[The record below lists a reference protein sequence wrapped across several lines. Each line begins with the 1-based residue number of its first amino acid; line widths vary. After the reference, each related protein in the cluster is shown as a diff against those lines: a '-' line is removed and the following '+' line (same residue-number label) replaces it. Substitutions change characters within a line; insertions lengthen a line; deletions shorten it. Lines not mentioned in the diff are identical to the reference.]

1 MGSRCGLL
9 TAALVLSSAIHAQ
22 VIEFESGGLKYK
34 ALTRGGVTVM
44 FATLPTH
51 IHDWAILQVAISN
64 GSPISWTVNS
74 RDFQFE
80 RPDGSTLTALPAR
93 TVVDTMMEKASRSDV
108 IKLISAYEAGLYG
121 NTQMHS
127 TNGYEARRQSALAE
141 VGSTKLKAAA
151 AASAIALVTTKLP
164 PGQSTD
170 GAIFYANQGKP
181 LGAGRLIVNAAG
193 ERFEFTVDPEIHGA
207 R

>member
-93 TVVDTMMEKASRSDV
+93 TVVDTMMEKR
-108 IKLISAYEAGLYG
+108 
-121 NTQMHS
+121 
-127 TNGYEARRQSALAE
+127 
-141 VGSTKLKAAA
+141 AAA
-151 AASAIALVTTKLP
+151 T
-164 PGQSTD
+164 
-170 GAIFYANQGKP
+170 
-181 LGAGRLIVNAAG
+181 
-193 ERFEFTVDPEIHGA
+193 
-207 R
+207 